1 MLDKRLAVTGAAIIV
16 VIAAAYLAIRPP
28 QTPQI
33 AQIGESVSGIS
44 REAVDAAPDTP
55 LREDGYMYVIK
66 EYEGRVAVFPA
77 GKSEPEVVLDVFV
90 QYLPDLDR
98 EQMAEGIPVKDYN
111 ELVALL
117 EDYTS

>member
-1 MLDKRLAVTGAAIIV
+1 M
-16 VIAAAYLAIRPP
+16 
-28 QTPQI
+28 
-33 AQIGESVSGIS
+33 
-44 REAVDAAPDTP
+44 
-55 LREDGYMYVIK
+55 
-66 EYEGRVAVFPA
+66 AVFTA
-77 GKSEPEVVLDVFV
+77 GESEPEVVLDVFV

>member
-1 MLDKRLAVTGAAIIV
+1 MLDKRFAVTGAAIIV
-16 VIAAAYLAIRPP
+16 VIAASYLAIKPP
-28 QTPQI
+28 ATPQL
-33 AQIGESVSGIS
+33 AQAAESVAGIA
-44 REAVDAAPDTP
+44 EENDASKPP
-55 LREDGYMYVIK
+55 LEDGNMYIVK
-66 EYEGRVAVFPA
+66 EHEGRVAVFTA
-77 GKSEPEVVLDVFV
+77 GESEPEVVLDVFV